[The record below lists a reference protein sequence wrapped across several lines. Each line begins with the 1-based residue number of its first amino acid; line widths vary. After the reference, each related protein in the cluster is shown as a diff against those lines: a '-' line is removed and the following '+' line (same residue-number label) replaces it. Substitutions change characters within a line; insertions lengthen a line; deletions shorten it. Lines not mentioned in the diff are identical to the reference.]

1 MTLIVNLF
9 GGPGTGKS
17 TNAAGVFYKLK
28 SQGVNCE
35 YIQEYAKDKTWQGDR
50 FSLTVQP
57 YITCKQLYRQE
68 RVMNKVDVIITD
80 SPIILGAVY
89 GGLYATD
96 KFNAWLIETFQSFNS
111 LNIFLTRNLDNHPYN
126 PAGRSQTLDQ
136 AIEVDR
142 MVRELLNK
150 NEIPYTDLLVT
161 PDTTDQ
167 IVKHVKFRL
176 TEGKS

>member
-28 SQGVNCE
+28 SQGINCE

-68 RVMNKVDVIITD
+68 RVMGKVDVIVTD
-80 SPIILGAVY
+80 SPILLGAVY

-96 KFNAWLIETFQSFNS
+96 KFNDWLVETFKSFNS
-111 LNIFLTRNLDNHPYN
+111 LNIFLVRNIKNHPYN
-126 PAGRSQTLDQ
+126 PAGRSQTFGQ
-136 AIEVDR
+136 ACDVDR
-142 MVRELLNK
+142 KV
-150 NEIPYTDLLVT
+150 YDLLRHNQINFDEVLVE
-161 PDTTDQ
+161 PDTADK
-167 IVKHVKFRL
+167 IVKQIKFRL

>member
-28 SQGVNCE
+28 SQGINCE

-57 YITCKQLYRQE
+57 YITCKQLYRQQ
-68 RVMNKVDVIITD
+68 RVMDKVDVIVTD

-96 KFNAWLIETFQSFNS
+96 KFNAWLVETFHSFNN
-111 LNIFLTRNLDNHPYN
+111 LNIFLVRNLDNHPYN
-126 PAGRSQTLDQ
+126 PAGRSQTVEQAMDIDQ
-136 AIEVDR
+136 R
-142 MVRELLNK
+142 VRELLNS
-150 NEIPYTDLLVT
+150 NEISYQDFLVE
-161 PDTTDQ
+161 PDTADK
-167 IVKHVKFRL
+167 IVKMVKFRL
-176 TEGKS
+176 TEGRS